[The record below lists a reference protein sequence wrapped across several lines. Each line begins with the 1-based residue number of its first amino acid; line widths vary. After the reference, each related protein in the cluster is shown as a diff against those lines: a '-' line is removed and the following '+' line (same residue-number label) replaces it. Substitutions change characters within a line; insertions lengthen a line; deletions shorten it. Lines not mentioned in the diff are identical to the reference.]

1 MLLRRKAAVSRLLS
15 RYGMESFMD
24 LEYPELRKYLKV
36 LVLNTKG
43 EEVGWVKEIKVR
55 KKDKKVV
62 EVLIEDEK
70 GGKIKVDPFR
80 LVIYEGNLFLL
91 DEVDEESIDE
101 LASLLNA
108 TIKPATCV
116 GVLTREE
123 GTRDR
128 GIMRKLNR
136 DDEGTLKYTL
146 EFLSS
151 LERDLREQLNDLI
164 TQWFTG
170 KISLDDFMDKSQ
182 GIRNKLDKIKSVKEA
197 LKGIASGLEGLSV
210 H

>member
-1 MLLRRKAAVSRLLS
+1 
-15 RYGMESFMD
+15 MESFMD

>member
-1 MLLRRKAAVSRLLS
+1 MLLRRKASVSRLLS
-15 RYGMESFMD
+15 RYGMESFTD

-70 GGKIKVDPFR
+70 GDKIKVDPLR

-91 DEVDEESIDE
+91 DEVDEESINE

-108 TIKPATCV
+108 TIKPVTYV
-116 GVLTREE
+116 GVPTREE
-123 GTRDR
+123 GTRDG
-128 GIMRKLNR
+128 GILRKLDS

-151 LERDLREQLNDLI
+151 LEKELKEQLNDLI